1 MRRFDL
7 ELSVG
12 LFILVG
18 IICLGYLSI
27 NLARMEV
34 LGGRGYDVYAL
45 FTNVG
50 GLKRGAQVVVAGVDV
65 GRVRDITME
74 NYRAKVYMNI
84 KEGLEIPEDTIASI
98 RTKGL
103 IGEKFI
109 HITPGGSEE
118 VIPPGGR
125 IWDTEPA
132 VDLEELISK
141 FAFGQI

>member
-18 IICLGYLSI
+18 VLCLGYLSI

-34 LGGRGYDVYAL
+34 LGARGYEVYAL
-45 FTNVG
+45 FTDVG
-50 GLKRGAQVVVAGVDV
+50 GLKKGAQVVIAGVDV
-65 GRVRDITME
+65 GRVKDITME
-74 NYRAKVYMNI
+74 NYRAKVFLNI

-109 HITPGGSEE
+109 HITPGGAEE
-118 VIPPGGR
+118 LIPPGGR

-132 VDLEELISK
+132 MDLEQLISK
-141 FAFGQI
+141 FAFGEI